1 MKSKPKLMLLIL
13 LLTMSLKG
21 FSQSATDS
29 TSIQLKK
36 PTARLVIKDLI
47 KGDGAK
53 QELVLFKEKTILLE
67 QKIVLKDSIIS
78 ALNSK
83 VSNFEIMVDTQK
95 QQLALSQE
103 LSDRLH
109 SDLKKQK
116 IKTKL
121 TGGIGILVAIATTTF
136 LILK

>member
-1 MKSKPKLMLLIL
+1 MLLIL

-53 QELVLFKEKTILLE
+53 QELVLFKEKTTLLE

-121 TGGIGILVAIATTTF
+121 TGGIGILAAIATF
-136 LILK
+136 LILN

>member
-53 QELVLFKEKTILLE
+53 QELVLFKEKTTLLE

-78 ALNSK
+78 TLNSK
-83 VSNFEIMVDTQK
+83 VNNFEIMVDTQK
-95 QQLALSQE
+95 QQLVLSQE
-103 LSDRLH
+103 LSDRLQ

-121 TGGIGILVAIATTTF
+121 TGGIGILAAIATF
-136 LILK
+136 FILN

>member
-1 MKSKPKLMLLIL
+1 MLLIL

-53 QELVLFKEKTILLE
+53 QELVLFKEKTTLLE

-78 ALNSK
+78 TLNSK
-83 VSNFEIMVDTQK
+83 VNNFEIMVDTQK
-95 QQLALSQE
+95 QQLVLSQE
-103 LSDRLH
+103 LSDRLQ

-121 TGGIGILVAIATTTF
+121 TGGIGILAAITTF
-136 LILK
+136 FILN

>member
-1 MKSKPKLMLLIL
+1 MLLIL

-78 ALNSK
+78 SLNSK

-103 LSDRLH
+103 LSNRLQ

-121 TGGIGILVAIATTTF
+121 TGGLGILVAIATTTL